1 MKKLLSAMML
11 SMLFVAPVMADDQA
25 AAPATDTSAAPAAD
39 QAAPAGDQSAPA
51 AMTSKK
57 MKAAKAPAGDAAKEA
72 QIKKVFDEISAD
84 WAAGDAHKLA
94 SHWLLDGSLINPFGQ
109 DAWSRADV
117 EKVAGGD
124 LDAMKGST
132 QTFSDFKFTWILGGC
147 ALVDCTGTVS
157 GLKAADGTAAPDK
170 TFHVVSLVVQRGAK
184 WEARAVR
191 PYAYIPAPGSAA
203 PAAAA
208 PAADSSSTS
217 SAAPAAVTD
226 TLDKKDSK

>member
-25 AAPATDTSAAPAAD
+25 AAPATDASAAPAAD
-39 QAAPAGDQSAPA
+39 QAAGA
-51 AMTSKK
+51 AMTPKK
-57 MKAAKAPAGDAAKEA
+57 MKGAKPASGDAAKEA
-72 QIKKVFDEISAD
+72 EIKKVFEDISAD
-84 WAAGDAHKLA
+84 WAAGDAHKMA

-117 EKVAGGD
+117 EKVAGAD

-157 GLKAADGTAAPDK
+157 GLKAPDGSAVPDK
-170 TFHVVSLVVQRGAK
+170 AFHVVAVVVQRGNK

-191 PYAYIPAPGSAA
+191 PYAFAPAPGSAA

-208 PAADSSSTS
+208 PAA
-217 SAAPAAVTD
+217 AAPATAAPAVDNSMTSGSPAPVTD
-226 TLDKKDSK
+226 NLNKK